1 MILPQLNSALSVFK
15 DDVANLYRNHE
26 KTFDLESFHGRFHI
40 IRCLFLAECMY
51 RFYESNS
58 VAIYIE
64 KSFFA
69 ILFHDSMR
77 EDNGIDKWEL
87 ESAQLCYKYLRSKGY
102 EPHFSSTTSSII
114 LKANETN
121 IEEQILYDVDVLD
134 YNRFFFIPE
143 EKHLFKDY
151 KLKFAGP
158 NDVSGCTDI
167 DARNK
172 IIQLAQD
179 LVQYSE
185 TLLIETDTEQL
196 IKQMVEHYLKIK
208 PF

>member
-1 MILPQLNSALSVFK
+1 
-15 DDVANLYRNHE
+15 
-26 KTFDLESFHGRFHI
+26 
-40 IRCLFLAECMY
+40 
-51 RFYESNS
+51 
-58 VAIYIE
+58 
-64 KSFFA
+64 
-69 ILFHDSMR
+69 MR

-102 EPHFSSTTSSII
+102 EPYFSSTTSSII